1 MKEGKASEKVNT
13 NISDLQCKKWIGE
26 MAEGST
32 EALKLLYESMY
43 RPLLLFVMSVLRNPV
58 IAEDIVQETFI
69 KVYQK
74 ADQFQKK
81 STAKTWIFSIAKHL
95 CMDLI
100 AAKQYD
106 NIPDH
111 IICSDGDFSR
121 LETNEALNQLEAEEQ
136 QVIILYVFGGFKI
149 KKIAELLSISEKQ
162 AYYRKKTATEKLKS
176 YFTS

>member
-13 NISDLQCKKWIGE
+13 NVSDLQCQKWINE
-26 MAEGST
+26 MTEGST

-43 RPLLLFVMSVLRNPV
+43 RPLLLFVMSVLRNSV

-95 CMDLI
+95 CMDSI
-100 AAKQYD
+100 ATKQCD

-111 IICSDGDFSR
+111 IVCSDGDFSR
-121 LETNEALNQLEAEEQ
+121 LETNEALNQLEEEEQ
-136 QVIILYVFGGFKI
+136 QVIILYVFGGLKI